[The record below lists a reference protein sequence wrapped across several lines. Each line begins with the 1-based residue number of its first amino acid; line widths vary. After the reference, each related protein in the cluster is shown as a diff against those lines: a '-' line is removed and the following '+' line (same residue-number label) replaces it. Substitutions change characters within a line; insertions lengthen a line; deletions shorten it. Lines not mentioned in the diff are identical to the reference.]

1 MEEQYLELLESLIEG
16 RNSFIRRTIQQ
27 IQHPQRHAVLARF
40 MFNEVYYLE
49 LLNRIYQNSLRTQS
63 AVLTVTIPNNFED
76 NVPITPSQD
85 QINSSIENIEP
96 VTSNCAICQEVV
108 SSGACKIRQC
118 GHIYHRSC
126 LLNWFAINP
135 RCPVCRHDIRQS
147 TLEGSEDQTQTD
159 EE

>member
-1 MEEQYLELLESLIEG
+1 MEEQLFELLEQLIEG
-16 RNSFIRRTIQQ
+16 RNSFIRRTFQQ
-27 IQHPQRHAVLARF
+27 TPHNQRGAIASRF
-40 MFNEVYYLE
+40 MLNEVCYLE
-49 LLNRIYQNSLRTQS
+49 LLSRIYQNSLRTQS
-63 AVLTVTIPNNFED
+63 AVLTVTIPTNFED
-76 NVPITPSQD
+76 NVPITPSQE
-85 QINSSIENIEP
+85 QINSSIENIDP

-135 RCPVCRHDIRQS
+135 RCPVCRHDIRQVA
-147 TLEGSEDQTQTD
+147 LVGSEDQTQTD